1 MKRLRA
7 WFPRRLQASI
17 FQRTVRY
24 HAGHT
29 WAPGRESRTGS
40 SGIDD
45 FASKLVG
52 KIDGIALPQ
61 RGGWIRQGRVPWAS
75 GWPTDK
81 RHGDT
86 LSSVF
91 SKQKR
96 GSGVARPS
104 FHAS

>member
-17 FQRTVRY
+17 FQRTCVITR
-24 HAGHT
+24 ATPGHL
-29 WAPGRESRTGS
+29 GESRELVRV
-40 SGIDD
+40 GIDD

-91 SKQKR
+91 SKKR
-96 GSGVARPS
+96 VGRSPTLFPCVLI
-104 FHAS
+104 